1 LVTAEFLD
9 ARLKLAHLPGAH
21 ATFLKALRSGLGL
34 RGFPMADVA
43 ALQAA
48 LPSVKAPALVIWGKQ
63 DKFLSFEHSAILK
76 RLLPKVRVDDQ
87 CGHLPLVVAA
97 GERKSP
103 AHVSGGLLE
112 HQN

>member
-1 LVTAEFLD
+1 MTAEFLD